1 MKVLYYDCFSGI
13 SGDMNLG
20 ALVDLGVDR
29 EYLLEQLSKLNLDD
43 NYQIN
48 FRREERKGIV
58 GTRVEIIVDEQKF
71 QDESSK
77 HKLNNENLHAY
88 QDVYK
93 NLHHD
98 LHHKNHDI
106 KHDHAHDNHHNHS
119 HDNLHEKTSRNLPE
133 IEKIIKESDL
143 SLEVKNRSIKMF
155 ELLAQAEGA
164 VHGVGKDKVH
174 FHEVGALDAIL
185 DIVGAAIC
193 LEYLQVDRIISS
205 SVELGGG
212 FISCAHGLLPVPAP
226 AVVQLL
232 QGVPVKTGRVK
243 FETTTPTGAAILAAN
258 VEEFSDRQEFIID
271 KVGYGV
277 GQRDLEIPNVLRVYL
292 GTYSEEHKARSAKG
306 NRSLNYMLET
316 NLDDMNPEYYEFVEE
331 RLYSAGAIDIFKTP
345 IIMKKSRPG
354 VKLSILTTAERAKA
368 VEEVIFKE
376 TTTIGLRKYPVE
388 KRMIPRT
395 TKVLETQYG
404 PVAVKYSYYN
414 GQAIKAKPE
423 YEDCK
428 RIAREKGIALAEV
441 YQEINSLIYKELDKE
456 LELIKLENKE
466 KGLQQ

>member
-29 EYLLEQLSKLNLDD
+29 EYLLEQLSKLKLDD
-43 NYQIN
+43 NYQID

-58 GTRVEIIVDEQKF
+58 GTRVEIIVDDHKQLE
-71 QDESSK
+71 EINK
-77 HKLNNENLHAY
+77 HELVNE
-88 QDVYK
+88 

-98 LHHKNHDI
+98 LHHENHDI
-106 KHDHAHDNHHNHS
+106 KHDHVHDKDHNYS
-119 HDNLHEKTSRNLPE
+119 HDNLHEKTSRNLPA
-133 IEKIIKESDL
+133 IEKIINESDL
-143 SLEVKNRSIKMF
+143 SPEIKSRSIKMF

-164 VHGVGKDKVH
+164 VHGVSKEKVH

-243 FETTTPTGAAILAAN
+243 FETTTPTGAAILTAN
-258 VEEFSDRQEFIID
+258 VQEFSDRQEFIID

-292 GTYSEEHKARSAKG
+292 GTCSEEYKVRASKG
-306 NRSLNYMLET
+306 NQSLNYMLET

-331 RLYSAGAIDIFKTP
+331 RLYSAGAIDVFKTP

-354 VKLSILTTAERAKA
+354 VKLSILTTQEQAKA
-368 VEEVIFKE
+368 IEEVIFKE

-388 KRMIPRT
+388 KSMVPRT

-404 PVAVKYSYYN
+404 PVAVKFSYYN
-414 GQAIKAKPE
+414 GQLIKAKPE

-428 RIAREKGIALAEV
+428 RIAREKEIALAEV
-441 YQEINSLIYKELDKE
+441 YQEINSLIYKELEQK
-456 LELIKLENKE
+456 KLGVRTEN
-466 KGLQQ
+466 